1 MCRERTCRALTLQYR
16 KPAKQATTSMYFLA
30 LAISIFSVD
39 TMPADD
45 RPHTAIALVL
55 SWSSRM
61 KLGVGMKVTHTCGH
75 TQDARVQ
82 AFLPVLGDKCNPN
95 NVCSQNNV

>member
-1 MCRERTCRALTLQYR
+1 MTKAQLSRVGPLRLGRTCRALTLQYK

-61 KLGVGMKVTHTCGH
+61 KLGVGMNVTHTC
-75 TQDARVQ
+75 VQ
-82 AFLPVLGDKCNPN
+82 TTYANWVPFR
-95 NVCSQNNV
+95 